1 MLVLY
6 TNHLPKVGAID
17 AGTWR
22 RLIVVPFNARIVGR
36 SDIKNY
42 AEYLYQNAGEAVLAW
57 IIEGARRVIELD
69 FKIKLPAVVEAATAK
84 YREEN
89 DWLNHFLG
97 ECCEADASYSAR
109 SGEVYQA
116 YRSYCNETGEFFRS
130 TAEFYAA
137 LETSGFTRK
146 RTSSA
151 NLINGLRLKNR
162 EFSTV
167 PGFDD
172 FLK

>member
-1 MLVLY
+1 M
-6 TNHLPKVGAID
+6 
-17 AGTWR
+17 
-22 RLIVVPFNARIVGR
+22 
-36 SDIKNY
+36 
-42 AEYLYQNAGEAVLAW
+42 
-57 IIEGARRVIELD
+57 D

-89 DWLNHFLG
+89 DWLNHFLS
-97 ECCEADASYSAR
+97 ECCETDGSYSAR

-137 LETSGFTRK
+137 LETSGFARK

-151 NLINGLRLKNR
+151 NLISGLRLKTR

-167 PGFDD
+167 SGFDD